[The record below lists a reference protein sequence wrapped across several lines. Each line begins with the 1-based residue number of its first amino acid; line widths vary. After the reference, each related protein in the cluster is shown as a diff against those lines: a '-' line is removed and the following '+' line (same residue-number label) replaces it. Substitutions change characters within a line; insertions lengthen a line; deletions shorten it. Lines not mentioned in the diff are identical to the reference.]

1 MKGEKHQVLS
11 LISLG
16 ELSDQTVDKFFS
28 NPEILNKMI
37 KAGFLR
43 YTLIMIFF
51 MKSFLQKDPAQKDPA
66 QKDPAQNDPVEDR
79 ELKEIRGKLKEIS
92 KERLNKSEGQIESR
106 KRGKVTCEYGAISPN
121 TNQ

>member
-28 NPEILNKMI
+28 NTEILNKMI

-51 MKSFLQKDPAQKDPA
+51 MKSFL

>member
-28 NPEILNKMI
+28 NTEILNKMI

-66 QKDPAQNDPVEDR
+66 QKDPVEDR